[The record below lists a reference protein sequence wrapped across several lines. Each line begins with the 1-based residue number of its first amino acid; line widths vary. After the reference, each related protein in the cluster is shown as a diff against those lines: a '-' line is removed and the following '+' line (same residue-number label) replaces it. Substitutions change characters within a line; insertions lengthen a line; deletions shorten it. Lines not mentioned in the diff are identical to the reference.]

1 MRKLGIM
8 EHSDKP
14 CEYELANS
22 DKCLACGDEFRY
34 IEDVIRPRLCDRCL
48 EEKNDQDRETQD
60 RQSHSDCI

>member
-34 IEDVIRPRLCDRCL
+34 IEDVIRPRLCDGCL
-48 EEKNDQDRETQD
+48 GDNDNDQD
-60 RQSHSDCI
+60 